1 MAMRK
6 RIDEPE
12 RLKRFIENKRI
23 KSEDFKALVLL
34 LVEKYKDVGES
45 QRLRIFH
52 RTQYT
57 RGLTNGMKKR
67 KWINIKSRKK
77 LWKTKET
84 I

>member
-34 LVEKYKDVGES
+34 LVEKYKDIGEVS
-45 QRLRIFH
+45 KI
-52 RTQYT
+52 TNIPSNTIYT
-57 RGLTNGMKKR
+57 
-67 KWINIKSRKK
+67 WINEWNEKK
-77 LWKTKET
+77 KMD
-84 I
+84 